1 MSTPSISARSFR
13 IEEEIWEPAME
24 KAKDL
29 GVSLSF
35 IIKNYLKQ
43 FGSSHENII
52 IFDEGNIT
60 PSDEMQKK
68 SDELLILATQKI
80 QKRFSSQS

>member
-1 MSTPSISARSFR
+1 MSSAVISARSFR

-43 FGSSHENII
+43 FGSSQENII

-60 PSDEMQKK
+60 PSPEMEKK
-68 SDELLILATQKI
+68 SDDLLLLATQKI
-80 QKRFSSQS
+80 KKRFASQS